1 LVVPITACLYDEAG
15 TGPCNIQ
22 KKRFRNQVRFVDKE
36 VYVGENAGNSK
47 ELPKKLQAFK
57 LQAFLCAVIVSD
69 HTSHLNI
76 LLRFTA
82 GEVADKTGR

>member
-47 ELPKKLQAFK
+47 ELPEKLQA
-57 LQAFLCAVIVSD
+57 LLCAVSISD
-69 HTSHLNI
+69 HTSHLK
-76 LLRFTA
+76 LHLRFTA